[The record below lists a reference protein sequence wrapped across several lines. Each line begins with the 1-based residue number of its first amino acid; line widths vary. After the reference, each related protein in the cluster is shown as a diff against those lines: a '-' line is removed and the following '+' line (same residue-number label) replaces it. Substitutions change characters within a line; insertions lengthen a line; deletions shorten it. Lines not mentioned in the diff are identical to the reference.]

1 MNSAYKHGQLGVAER
16 AMQTIGTS
24 FRAMMLTGSAPEK
37 HIPHVLRHANV
48 IRNHSPT
55 TANKGLSPLE
65 KKLGRKLPLNRRLLL
80 APILCLCFAHVYDD
94 QRAKHGRRG
103 VACVYLGYDPVNNSY
118 LVMEWASGCEYYTA
132 DVEFYPNVFPYRA
145 NPQHSIGTLNRFDDL
160 APHSTD
166 LISDSAVQEIRRS
179 VRQHEYSV
187 SGGVP
192 LSKIPDVDSPP
203 DPAALIVH
211 TYGPDPETYQ
221 EAMAMPDADE
231 WALADLAEF
240 QSWKAREVFDVVLR
254 TQATSRGKRIFKF
267 KEVFKRKFNPPDDQN
282 PNGSLDKHK
291 VRVTIA
297 AFTKSLTEGIDYEEK
312 NASTVRWNST
322 KILFAIA
329 VAKNLELSLL
339 DIVSFFLY
347 GDLNEEVYME
357 FPDRWA
363 ENGLN
368 SQEYVYLLKRSVY
381 GWPAAPNAAQKKL
394 KEVFTKGDVFR
405 PTISDDCVY
414 TATDPSSG
422 MAIAGTWVDDLT
434 TVGDSHGVQKVID
447 KLQETFKLTVR
458 ENPTSITS
466 VQVERDREKR
476 WGKLHQ
482 CDYTTKMLE
491 EYQMLHSRPVD
502 TPMDPA
508 TPSLSCCCL
517 TMNLR
522 QNPLRNSKASL
533 ES

>member
-1 MNSAYKHGQLGVAER
+1 M
-16 AMQTIGTS
+16 
-24 FRAMMLTGSAPEK
+24 
-37 HIPHVLRHANV
+37 
-48 IRNHSPT
+48 
-55 TANKGLSPLE
+55 
-65 KKLGRKLPLNRRLLL
+65 
-80 APILCLCFAHVYDD
+80 YDD
-94 QRAKHGRRG
+94 ERAKHGRRG
-103 VACVYLGYDPVNNSY
+103 VACVYLGYDPINNTF
-118 LVMEWASGCEYYTA
+118 LVMEWVSRCEYYTA
-132 DVEFYPNVFPYRA
+132 DVEFFPNIFPYRS
-145 NPQHSIGTLNRFDDL
+145 NPQHTIGTLNRFDDL

-166 LISDSAVQEIRRS
+166 LISDSAAQEIRRS

-211 TYGPDPETYQ
+211 TWGPDPETYQ
-221 EAMAMPDADE
+221 EAMTMPDADE

-254 TQATSRGKRIFKF
+254 TQATSRGKRIFKY
-267 KEVFKRKFNPPDDQN
+267 KEVFKRKFNAPDDQN

-322 KILFAIA
+322 KLLFAIA
-329 VAKNLELSLL
+329 VARNLDLSLI

-394 KEVFTKGDVFR
+394 KEVFTKGDAFR

-414 TATDPSSG
+414 TTTNPSTG

-434 TVGDSHGVQKVID
+434 TVGDSRGIQKVIN
-447 KLQETFKLTVR
+447 KLQETFKLTVK

-466 VQVERDREKR
+466 VQVERDREKG

-482 CDYTTKMLE
+482 CDYTTTMLE
-491 EYQMLHSRPVD
+491 EYQMLHS
-502 TPMDPA
+502 
-508 TPSLSCCCL
+508 
-517 TMNLR
+517 
-522 QNPLRNSKASL
+522 
-533 ES
+533 